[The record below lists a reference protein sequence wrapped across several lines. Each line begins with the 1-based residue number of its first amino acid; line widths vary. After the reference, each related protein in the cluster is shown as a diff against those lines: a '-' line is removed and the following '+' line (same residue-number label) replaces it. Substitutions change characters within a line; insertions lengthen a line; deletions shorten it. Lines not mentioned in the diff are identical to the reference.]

1 MGLNRGTIRRGKK
14 KVISK
19 NNDVKQILD
28 NMDLYDFQKKA
39 VMDTIESLPV
49 REVKYDI
56 KEEVVEESLIQSTSL
71 LSDDIEEVIEETVKT
86 PPEPIDEVIEVSDEE
101 VVVEIEVLNTE
112 KNINNTVYSEE
123 VIKDIVKEDKSK
135 ELEEMLKEEE
145 NKSDEE
151 KKVICLDTL
160 DVYENAKD
168 AESKTPAK
176 ASAITRNCN
185 GNSKRAGG
193 LRWMYYKNYLL
204 QENK

>member
-1 MGLNRGTIRRGKK
+1 MGLNRRTIRKGKK
-14 KVISK
+14 KVIK
-19 NNDVKQILD
+19 KDNDVKQVLD

-39 VMDTIESLPV
+39 VMDTIESPPV
-49 REVKYDI
+49 REVEDDI

-101 VVVEIEVLNTE
+101 VVVE
-112 KNINNTVYSEE
+112 
-123 VIKDIVKEDKSK
+123 DIVEEDKLK
-135 ELEEMLKEEE
+135 ELEKILKEEE

-193 LRWMYYKNYLL
+193 LRWMYYKDYLL

>member
-1 MGLNRGTIRRGKK
+1 MGLNRRTIRKGKK
-14 KVISK
+14 KVINK

-101 VVVEIEVLNTE
+101 VVVE
-112 KNINNTVYSEE
+112 
-123 VIKDIVKEDKSK
+123 EDKSK
-135 ELEEMLKEEE
+135 ELEEILKKEE

-193 LRWMYYKNYLL
+193 LRWMYYKDYLL
-204 QENK
+204 Q

>member
-19 NNDVKQILD
+19 NNDVKQVLD

-101 VVVEIEVLNTE
+101 VVVE
-112 KNINNTVYSEE
+112 
-123 VIKDIVKEDKSK
+123 EDKSK
-135 ELEEMLKEEE
+135 ELEEILKEEE

>member
-1 MGLNRGTIRRGKK
+1 MGLNRRTIRRGKK

-101 VVVEIEVLNTE
+101 VVVE
-112 KNINNTVYSEE
+112 
-123 VIKDIVKEDKSK
+123 EDKSK
-135 ELEEMLKEEE
+135 ELEEILKEEE

-193 LRWMYYKNYLL
+193 LRWMYYKDYLL

>member
-1 MGLNRGTIRRGKK
+1 MGLNRRTIRKGKK

-19 NNDVKQILD
+19 DNNNVKQVLD

-39 VMDTIESLPV
+39 VMDIIESPSV
-49 REVKYDI
+49 REVEDDI

-86 PPEPIDEVIEVSDEE
+86 SPEPINEVVEVSDE
-101 VVVEIEVLNTE
+101 VVVE
-112 KNINNTVYSEE
+112 
-123 VIKDIVKEDKSK
+123 DIVEENKSK
-135 ELEEMLKEEE
+135 ELEEILKEEE

-193 LRWMYYKNYLL
+193 LRWMYYKDYLL

>member
-1 MGLNRGTIRRGKK
+1 MGLNRRTIRKGKK

-19 NNDVKQILD
+19 DNSVKQVLD
-28 NMDLYDFQKKA
+28 NMDLYDFQKKT
-39 VMDTIESLPV
+39 VMDIIESPPV
-49 REVKYDI
+49 REVEDDI

-86 PPEPIDEVIEVSDEE
+86 PPEPINEVVEVSDE
-101 VVVEIEVLNTE
+101 VVVE
-112 KNINNTVYSEE
+112 
-123 VIKDIVKEDKSK
+123 DIVEEDKSK
-135 ELEEMLKEEE
+135 ELEEVLKEEE

-176 ASAITRNCN
+176 AGAITRNCN
-185 GNSKRAGG
+185 RNSKRAGG
-193 LRWMYYKNYLL
+193 LRWMYYKDYLL

>member
-1 MGLNRGTIRRGKK
+1 MGLNRRTIRRGKK
-14 KVISK
+14 KNISK

-28 NMDLYDFQKKA
+28 NMDLYDFQKEV
-39 VMDTIESLPV
+39 VMDIIESPPV
-49 REVKYDI
+49 REVEDDI

-101 VVVEIEVLNTE
+101 VVVE
-112 KNINNTVYSEE
+112 
-123 VIKDIVKEDKSK
+123 EDKSK
-135 ELEEMLKEEE
+135 ELEEILKEEE

-193 LRWMYYKNYLL
+193 LRWMYYKDYLL

>member
-1 MGLNRGTIRRGKK
+1 MGLNRRTIRRGKK

-19 NNDVKQILD
+19 DNNVKQVLD

-86 PPEPIDEVIEVSDEE
+86 PPEQTDEAVEVSDEE
-101 VVVEIEVLNTE
+101 VVVE
-112 KNINNTVYSEE
+112 
-123 VIKDIVKEDKSK
+123 VIAEEDKSK
-135 ELEEMLKEEE
+135 ELEEILKEEE

-160 DVYENAKD
+160 DIYENAKD

-193 LRWMYYKNYLL
+193 LRWMYYKDYLL

>member
-1 MGLNRGTIRRGKK
+1 MGLNRRTIRRGKK

-28 NMDLYDFQKKA
+28 NMDLYDFQKEV
-39 VMDTIESLPV
+39 VMDIIESPPV
-49 REVKYDI
+49 REVEDD
-56 KEEVVEESLIQSTSL
+56 VEESLIQSTSL
-71 LSDDIEEVIEETVKT
+71 LSDDIEEVIKETVKT
-86 PPEPIDEVIEVSDEE
+86 PPEPINEVIEVSDE
-101 VVVEIEVLNTE
+101 VVVE
-112 KNINNTVYSEE
+112 
-123 VIKDIVKEDKSK
+123 DIVEENKSK
-135 ELEEMLKEEE
+135 ELEEILKKEE

-193 LRWMYYKNYLL
+193 LRWMYYKDYLL

>member
-1 MGLNRGTIRRGKK
+1 MGLNRRTIRRGKK

-19 NNDVKQILD
+19 DNNVKQILD

-39 VMDTIESLPV
+39 VMDTIESPAV

-56 KEEVVEESLIQSTSL
+56 KEEVVEETLIQSTSL

-101 VVVEIEVLNTE
+101 IVVE
-112 KNINNTVYSEE
+112 
-123 VIKDIVKEDKSK
+123 EDKSK
-135 ELEEMLKEEE
+135 ELEEILKEEE

-160 DVYENAKD
+160 DVYLNSKD

-176 ASAITRNCN
+176 AGAITRNCN

-193 LRWMYYKNYLL
+193 LRWMYYKDYLL

>member
-1 MGLNRGTIRRGKK
+1 MGLNRRTIRRGKK
-14 KVISK
+14 KNISK

-28 NMDLYDFQKKA
+28 NMDLYDFQKEV
-39 VMDTIESLPV
+39 VMDIIESPPV
-49 REVKYDI
+49 REVEDDI

-86 PPEPIDEVIEVSDEE
+86 PPEPINEVVEVSDVE
-101 VVVEIEVLNTE
+101 VVVE
-112 KNINNTVYSEE
+112 
-123 VIKDIVKEDKSK
+123 EDKSK
-135 ELEEMLKEEE
+135 ELEEILKEEE

-193 LRWMYYKNYLL
+193 LRWMYYKDYLL

>member
-1 MGLNRGTIRRGKK
+1 MGLNRRTIRRGKK

-19 NNDVKQILD
+19 DNSVKQVLD

-39 VMDTIESLPV
+39 VMDIIESPPV
-49 REVKYDI
+49 REVEDDI

-71 LSDDIEEVIEETVKT
+71 LSDDVEEVIEETVKT
-86 PPEPIDEVIEVSDEE
+86 LPEPINEVVEVSDVE
-101 VVVEIEVLNTE
+101 VVVE
-112 KNINNTVYSEE
+112 
-123 VIKDIVKEDKSK
+123 EDKSK
-135 ELEEMLKEEE
+135 ELEEILKEEE

-193 LRWMYYKNYLL
+193 LRWMYYKDYLL

>member
-39 VMDTIESLPV
+39 VMDTIESPPV
-49 REVKYDI
+49 REVEDD
-56 KEEVVEESLIQSTSL
+56 VEESLIQSTSL
-71 LSDDIEEVIEETVKT
+71 LSDDVEEVIEETVKT
-86 PPEPIDEVIEVSDEE
+86 LPEQTDEVVEVSDE
-101 VVVEIEVLNTE
+101 VVVE
-112 KNINNTVYSEE
+112 
-123 VIKDIVKEDKSK
+123 DIVEENKSK
-135 ELEEMLKEEE
+135 ELEEVLKEEE
-145 NKSDEE
+145 DKSDEE

-193 LRWMYYKNYLL
+193 LRWMYYKDYLL

>member
-1 MGLNRGTIRRGKK
+1 MGLNRRTIRKGKK

-19 NNDVKQILD
+19 HNSVKQVLD

-86 PPEPIDEVIEVSDEE
+86 PPEPINEVVEVSDVE
-101 VVVEIEVLNTE
+101 VVVE
-112 KNINNTVYSEE
+112 
-123 VIKDIVKEDKSK
+123 EDKSK
-135 ELEEMLKEEE
+135 ELEEILKEEE

-193 LRWMYYKNYLL
+193 LRWMYYKDYLL
-204 QENK
+204 Q

>member
-1 MGLNRGTIRRGKK
+1 
-14 KVISK
+14 
-19 NNDVKQILD
+19 
-28 NMDLYDFQKKA
+28 MDI
-39 VMDTIESLPV
+39 IESPPV
-49 REVKYDI
+49 REVEDDI

-86 PPEPIDEVIEVSDEE
+86 PPESINEVVEVSDVE
-101 VVVEIEVLNTE
+101 VVVE
-112 KNINNTVYSEE
+112 
-123 VIKDIVKEDKSK
+123 EDKSK
-135 ELEEMLKEEE
+135 ELEEILKEEE

-193 LRWMYYKNYLL
+193 LRWMYYKDYLL

>member
-39 VMDTIESLPV
+39 VMDTIESPPV
-49 REVKYDI
+49 REVEDD
-56 KEEVVEESLIQSTSL
+56 VEESLIQSTSL
-71 LSDDIEEVIEETVKT
+71 LSDDVEEVIEETVKT
-86 PPEPIDEVIEVSDEE
+86 LPEQTDEVVEVSDE
-101 VVVEIEVLNTE
+101 VVVE
-112 KNINNTVYSEE
+112 
-123 VIKDIVKEDKSK
+123 DIVEENKSK
-135 ELEEMLKEEE
+135 ELEEVLKEEE

-193 LRWMYYKNYLL
+193 LRWMYYKDYLL

>member
-1 MGLNRGTIRRGKK
+1 MGLNRRTIRRGKK

-19 NNDVKQILD
+19 DNSVKQVLD

-39 VMDTIESLPV
+39 VMDIIESLPV
-49 REVKYDI
+49 REVEDDI

-101 VVVEIEVLNTE
+101 VVVE
-112 KNINNTVYSEE
+112 
-123 VIKDIVKEDKSK
+123 EDKSK
-135 ELEEMLKEEE
+135 ELEEILKEEE
-145 NKSDEE
+145 DKSDEE

-160 DVYENAKD
+160 DVYLNSKD

-193 LRWMYYKNYLL
+193 LRWMYYKDYLL

>member
-1 MGLNRGTIRRGKK
+1 MGLNRGTIRKGKK

-56 KEEVVEESLIQSTSL
+56 KEEVIEESLIQSTSL

-86 PPEPIDEVIEVSDEE
+86 PPEPINEVIEVSDEE
-101 VVVEIEVLNTE
+101 VVVE
-112 KNINNTVYSEE
+112 
-123 VIKDIVKEDKSK
+123 EDKSK
-135 ELEEMLKEEE
+135 ELEKVLKEEE
-145 NKSDEE
+145 DKSDEE

-160 DVYENAKD
+160 DVYENDKD

-193 LRWMYYKNYLL
+193 LRWMYYKDYLL

>member
-1 MGLNRGTIRRGKK
+1 MGLNRRTIRRGKK

-28 NMDLYDFQKKA
+28 NMDLYDFQKKV
-39 VMDTIESLPV
+39 VMDIIEKPPIKDV
-49 REVKYDI
+49 EDDI
-56 KEEVVEESLIQSTSL
+56 KEVTEESLIQSTSL
-71 LSDDIEEVIEETVKT
+71 LSDDIEEVIEEVVET
-86 PPEPIDEVIEVSDEE
+86 PPESIDEVIEVSDVE
-101 VVVEIEVLNTE
+101 VVVE
-112 KNINNTVYSEE
+112 
-123 VIKDIVKEDKSK
+123 EDKSK
-135 ELEEMLKEEE
+135 ELEETLKEEE

-176 ASAITRNCN
+176 ASAIKRNCN

-193 LRWMYYKNYLL
+193 LRWMYYKDYLL

>member
-1 MGLNRGTIRRGKK
+1 MGLNRRTIRRGKK

-19 NNDVKQILD
+19 DNDVKQILD
-28 NMDLYDFQKKA
+28 NMDLYDFQKEV
-39 VMDTIESLPV
+39 VMDIIESPPV
-49 REVKYDI
+49 REVEDDI

-86 PPEPIDEVIEVSDEE
+86 PPEPINEVVEVSDVE
-101 VVVEIEVLNTE
+101 VVVE
-112 KNINNTVYSEE
+112 
-123 VIKDIVKEDKSK
+123 EDKSK
-135 ELEEMLKEEE
+135 ELEEILKEEE

-193 LRWMYYKNYLL
+193 LRWMYYKDYLL

>member
-1 MGLNRGTIRRGKK
+1 MGLNRRTIRRGKK

-19 NNDVKQILD
+19 DNNVKQVLD

-56 KEEVVEESLIQSTSL
+56 KEEVIEESLIQSTSL

-86 PPEPIDEVIEVSDEE
+86 LPEQTDEVIEVSDVE
-101 VVVEIEVLNTE
+101 VVVE
-112 KNINNTVYSEE
+112 
-123 VIKDIVKEDKSK
+123 EDKSK
-135 ELEEMLKEEE
+135 ELEEILKEEE

-193 LRWMYYKNYLL
+193 LRWMYYKDYLL

>member
-1 MGLNRGTIRRGKK
+1 MGLNRRTIRKGKK

-28 NMDLYDFQKKA
+28 NMDLYDFQKKV
-39 VMDTIESLPV
+39 VMDIIEKPPI
-49 REVKYDI
+49 REVEDDI

-86 PPEPIDEVIEVSDEE
+86 PPEPINEAVEVSDE
-101 VVVEIEVLNTE
+101 VVVE
-112 KNINNTVYSEE
+112 
-123 VIKDIVKEDKSK
+123 DIVEEDKSK
-135 ELEEMLKEEE
+135 ELEEVHKEEE

-176 ASAITRNCN
+176 AGAITRNCN

-193 LRWMYYKNYLL
+193 LRWMYYKDYLL

>member
-1 MGLNRGTIRRGKK
+1 MGLNRRTIRRGKK

-19 NNDVKQILD
+19 DNNVKQVLD
-28 NMDLYDFQKKA
+28 NMDLYDFQKEA

-49 REVKYDI
+49 REVEDDI
-56 KEEVVEESLIQSTSL
+56 KEEVVEESLIQSTRL
-71 LSDDIEEVIEETVKT
+71 LSDDVEEVIEETVKT
-86 PPEPIDEVIEVSDEE
+86 PPEPINEVVEVSDEE
-101 VVVEIEVLNTE
+101 VVVE
-112 KNINNTVYSEE
+112 
-123 VIKDIVKEDKSK
+123 EDKSK
-135 ELEEMLKEEE
+135 ELEEILKEEE

-193 LRWMYYKNYLL
+193 LRWMYYKDYLL

>member
-1 MGLNRGTIRRGKK
+1 MGLNRGTIRKGKK

-86 PPEPIDEVIEVSDEE
+86 PPEQTDEVIEVSDIE
-101 VVVEIEVLNTE
+101 VVVE
-112 KNINNTVYSEE
+112 
-123 VIKDIVKEDKSK
+123 EDKSK
-135 ELEEMLKEEE
+135 ELEEILKEEE

>member
-86 PPEPIDEVIEVSDEE
+86 PPEPINEVVEVSDVE
-101 VVVEIEVLNTE
+101 VVVE
-112 KNINNTVYSEE
+112 
-123 VIKDIVKEDKSK
+123 EDKSK
-135 ELEEMLKEEE
+135 ELEEILKEEE

-193 LRWMYYKNYLL
+193 LRWMYYKDYLL

>member
-19 NNDVKQILD
+19 NNDVKQVLD

-86 PPEPIDEVIEVSDEE
+86 LPEQTDEVIEVSDVE
-101 VVVEIEVLNTE
+101 VVVE
-112 KNINNTVYSEE
+112 
-123 VIKDIVKEDKSK
+123 EDKSK
-135 ELEEMLKEEE
+135 ELEEILKEEE

-193 LRWMYYKNYLL
+193 LRWMYYKDYLL

>member
-1 MGLNRGTIRRGKK
+1 MGLNRRTIRKGKK

-19 NNDVKQILD
+19 DNNVKQVLD

-86 PPEPIDEVIEVSDEE
+86 PPEPIDEVIEVSDE
-101 VVVEIEVLNTE
+101 VVVE
-112 KNINNTVYSEE
+112 
-123 VIKDIVKEDKSK
+123 DIVEEDKSK
-135 ELEEMLKEEE
+135 ELEKILKEEE
-145 NKSDEE
+145 NKSDED

-193 LRWMYYKNYLL
+193 LRWMYYKDYLL

>member
-1 MGLNRGTIRRGKK
+1 MGLNRRTIRKGKK

-19 NNDVKQILD
+19 DNNVKQVLD

-39 VMDTIESLPV
+39 VMDIIESPPV
-49 REVKYDI
+49 REVEDDI

-86 PPEPIDEVIEVSDEE
+86 PPELIDEVVEVSDVE
-101 VVVEIEVLNTE
+101 VVVE
-112 KNINNTVYSEE
+112 
-123 VIKDIVKEDKSK
+123 EDKSK
-135 ELEEMLKEEE
+135 ELEEILKEEE

-168 AESKTPAK
+168 AESKTSAK

-193 LRWMYYKNYLL
+193 LRWMYYKDYLL

>member
-1 MGLNRGTIRRGKK
+1 MGLNRGTIRKGKK

-86 PPEPIDEVIEVSDEE
+86 PPEPIDEVIEVSDE
-101 VVVEIEVLNTE
+101 VVVE
-112 KNINNTVYSEE
+112 
-123 VIKDIVKEDKSK
+123 DIVEENKSK
-135 ELEEMLKEEE
+135 ELEEVLKEEE

-193 LRWMYYKNYLL
+193 LRWMYYKDYLL

>member
-1 MGLNRGTIRRGKK
+1 MGLNRGTIRKGKK

-86 PPEPIDEVIEVSDEE
+86 PPEQTDEVVEVSDE
-101 VVVEIEVLNTE
+101 VVVE
-112 KNINNTVYSEE
+112 
-123 VIKDIVKEDKSK
+123 EDKSK
-135 ELEEMLKEEE
+135 ELEEILKEEE